1 MQVAYGIATST
12 EVAYF
17 TYIYAKISGEHYRLV
32 CISGDY
38 EKLAKMRPGYKLDKG
53 LSPSWSISLWHNFA
67 SACLHVL
74 DRLQVVDNV
83 VVDDVVAVVVV
94 NVVVADVVVF
104 VVDVVI
110 VVDLHGFR
118 GLNYVSLAMVSCATC
133 VSFFLPSVQSAIY
146 FHRQVPQVQQMLS
159 YLPTFLMRKCLDLCS
174 FYMLTSSTTV
184 RARSA

>member
-32 CISGDY
+32 CKSGVC

-74 DRLQVVDNV
+74 DRLQVVV
-83 VVDDVVAVVVV
+83 VVVYDVVFVVVV
-94 NVVVADVVVF
+94 NVVV
-104 VVDVVI
+104 VDVVI
-110 VVDLHGFR
+110 VVVDLHGFR

-146 FHRQVPQVQQMLS
+146 FHRQVS
-159 YLPTFLMRKCLDLCS
+159 YVYHTLGICREGITQ
-174 FYMLTSSTTV
+174 SS
-184 RARSA
+184 

>member
-32 CISGDY
+32 CKSGDY

-67 SACLHVL
+67 SAYLHVL
-74 DRLQVVDNV
+74 DRLQVVVVVDDDVVVVIVINV
-83 VVDDVVAVVVV
+83 VVDVV
-94 NVVVADVVVF
+94 
-104 VVDVVI
+104 

-146 FHRQVPQVQQMLS
+146 FHRQVSHVFQTVGICREGGTQ
-159 YLPTFLMRKCLDLCS
+159 
-174 FYMLTSSTTV
+174 SSQFFFTCI
-184 RARSA
+184 A

>member
-32 CISGDY
+32 CKSGDY

-53 LSPSWSISLWHNFA
+53 LPPSWSISLRHNFA

-74 DRLQVVDNV
+74 DRLQVVV
-83 VVDDVVAVVVV
+83 VVVVVVVNIVVVDVVAVV
-94 NVVVADVVVF
+94 
-104 VVDVVI
+104 

-146 FHRQVPQVQQMLS
+146 FHRQVSHVYHTEGISPEGGPRSSRFCYHRQVI
-159 YLPTFLMRKCLDLCS
+159 
-174 FYMLTSSTTV
+174 
-184 RARSA
+184 

>member
-32 CISGDY
+32 CKSGDY
-38 EKLAKMRPGYKLDKG
+38 EKLSKMRPGYKLDKG

-74 DRLQVVDNV
+74 DRLQVIV
-83 VVDDVVAVVVV
+83 VVDDVVAV
-94 NVVVADVVVF
+94 D
-104 VVDVVI
+104 VVDVVVVV
-110 VVDLHGFR
+110 VVDVGIVAVDLLGLR

-146 FHRQVPQVQQMLS
+146 FHSQVSHV
-159 YLPTFLMRKCLDLCS
+159 YH
-174 FYMLTSSTTV
+174 TV
-184 RARSA
+184 GIDRSIFAVLFSCIT